1 MVQLVTESVVEP
13 KKRIKQQSNEKETDS
28 QSEQSVSESDQTGTS
43 LKPDQNIAE
52 PHSDHNGL
60 ELKSDTKETSM
71 QSLEVSSSQKY
82 ISPPF
87 VERTCLRLLS
97 ETHRLLLTHH
107 EHSMTLDEICEA
119 FVDTDD
125 PAVPNAENLL
135 DCIKIYAD
143 KKTPHH
149 FVVSSVNHVIYHV
162 TRVLIYEKTAHQF
175 VISSGNHVIRVLNY
189 KKILLT
195 YL

>member
-13 KKRIKQQSNEKETDS
+13 KKRIKQQSNEKETES

-43 LKPDQNIAE
+43 LKPDQNITE
-52 PHSDHNGL
+52 SHSDHNGL
-60 ELKSDTKETSM
+60 ELKSDTKETSL

-135 DCIKIYAD
+135 DCIKIHAD
-143 KKTPHH
+143 KKTAHR

-175 VISSGNHVIRVLNY
+175 VISSVNHVIYHVIRVLNY
-189 KKILLT
+189 KK
-195 YL
+195 Y